1 MAKAAKSATQK
12 AGTSPSRKLAV
23 KKDTLKDL
31 GVHASGQAVKGGLLT
46 GYCVSGYKPLSGP
59 KLSGGSLSY

>member
-31 GVHASGQAVKGGLLT
+31 NVPASGQAVKGGTL
-46 GYCVSGYKPLSGP
+46 YYSIAKPGFKP
-59 KLSGGSLSY
+59 PPPAPSGGSLSY

>member
-1 MAKAAKSATQK
+1 MAKTAKSATQK

-31 GVHASGQAVKGGLLT
+31 NLPASGQAVKGGT
-46 GYCVSGYKPLSGP
+46 MSYVMPGFKPRP
-59 KLSGGSLSY
+59 PAPSGGSLSF

>member
-31 GVHASGQAVKGGLLT
+31 MYTPAARR
-46 GYCVSGYKPLSGP
+46 
-59 KLSGGSLSY
+59 